1 MNKNKGFGLIE
12 LMISIL
18 IASIIVTGLYS
29 LLTSSVVNYGFS
41 TASSGAAKTSRQVG
55 NIFNTL
61 ISQAG
66 FIGYKKVQANAT
78 HPRRDSQF
86 QGNGAY
92 GANPNWAQD
101 QIIMGSNDG
110 QRLKVR
116 FYGSSI
122 EDDLIGAGTRQ
133 ANGYVLDCRGIGV
146 PNDVQLELEFF
157 VDDNNGLVC
166 SQNILAGSNANFDD
180 QFDSGDRFV
189 IDPTVRRLEILYG
202 ASVPGMNN
210 TGYWRANDIIAN
222 NAGAPNWD
230 NITNIRYAL
239 VTSVDTGQRVVS
251 VPDNTSIVVF
261 NNNEFVDNNNVGNI
275 QFQIQAGRQNFVH
288 RVIKGDI
295 SILNQYQY
303 VSQ

>member
-66 FIGYKKVQANAT
+66 FMGYKKVQANAT

-110 QRLKVR
+110 QRLKIR

-157 VDDNNGLVC
+157 VDANNGLVC
-166 SQNILAGSNANFDD
+166 SQNILVGGNANFDD
-180 QFDSGDRFV
+180 QFVPGDQFV
-189 IDPTVRRLEILYG
+189 IDSTVKRLEILYG

-210 TGYWRANDIIAN
+210 TGYWRAAAINV
-222 NAGAPNWD
+222 AGGPNW
-230 NITNIRYAL
+230 NNVTNIRYAL
-239 VTSVDTGQRVVS
+239 VTSVDTGQRVVR
-251 VPDNTSIVVF
+251 TAA
-261 NNNEFVDNNNVGNI
+261 NNNQLIIFTPNEFIDNNNNNI
-275 QFQIQAGRQNFVH
+275 VYNIPNTELNFVH
-288 RVIKGDI
+288 RVMKGDI

-303 VSQ
+303 LNQ